1 MNMGIDE
8 SANDNTEIKRLNDKK
23 TETESLDDGSE
34 ADASELQVENDI
46 TEEEAPQV
54 DPSELAEPALDKQIS
69 DLKDQL
75 LRALADVENT
85 RRRAQREKEDTAKYA
100 ITSFARDVLGVADN
114 LSRAL
119 DAVPEETRAS
129 SEAMQTLFQGVEL
142 TQRELQTT
150 MDRHGISQISPL
162 GEKFDHNFH
171 QAMYEVE
178 SSDAEPGTVIQVAQ
192 LGYVIGER
200 LLRPAMVGVSKKPAD
215 QDSSTDEPNT
225 PSEAASGTTANTKA

>member
-1 MNMGIDE
+1 M
-8 SANDNTEIKRLNDKK
+8 K
-23 TETESLDDGSE
+23 TETNSLDDGSE
-34 ADASELQVENDI
+34 ADASELRAENDVA
-46 TEEEAPQV
+46 EEEVPQV
-54 DPSELAEPALDKQIS
+54 DPSESAEPAPDKQIN

-100 ITSFARDVLGVADN
+100 IASFARDILGVADN

-129 SEAMQTLFQGVEL
+129 GEEMQTLFQGVEL
-142 TQRELQTT
+142 TKRELQTT
-150 MDRHGISQISPL
+150 MERHGISQISPL

-178 SSDAEPGTVIQVAQ
+178 SADAEPGTVIQVAQ

-200 LLRPAMVGVSKKPAD
+200 LLRPAMVGVSKKPSD
-215 QDSSTDEPNT
+215 QDSNADEPKM
-225 PSEAASGTTANTKA
+225 PSEPASGTTVNTKA